1 MYCPLL
7 LHRFLFALVFFA
19 VSCPLLHSSSLSWT
33 PPVFST
39 LTRPSQLLTSSRW
52 KTIPTLITGSVDAT
66 REITGLIQACAKP
79 GAVKLCSRRGC
90 GRDLC
95 SSEQW
100 SFTWSGRQNLD
111 QWHEGHAQ
119 ARTCL
124 IPVLSR
130 VTKIILNNALVR
142 RRQRMLPRAPYLGTP
157 SRHATFFQ

>member
-19 VSCPLLHSSSLSWT
+19 VSCPLLHSSSLSRT
-33 PPVFST
+33 HPVFST
-39 LTRPSQLLTSSRW
+39 LTRPSQLLTSLRW

-66 REITGLIQACAKP
+66 RESTVPIQACGKP

-90 GRDLC
+90 RRDLC
-95 SSEQW
+95 SSKQW
-100 SFTWSGRQNLD
+100 SFTWSGRQNPD
-111 QWHEGHAQ
+111 QWQEGYAQ
-119 ARTCL
+119 ARKCF

-130 VTKIILNNALVR
+130 VPKIILNKALVR
-142 RRQRMLPRAPYLGTP
+142 RRQRMQSRAPFLGTP